1 MNTRK
6 LAAMLAAAGLVLT
19 AVTKALVATAVVV
32 TAAHAQSAPFPTKPI
47 RILIGSA
54 PGGGL
59 DQTVRVIA
67 DRFSAALG
75 QPIVIDN
82 RPGAA
87 GTVAAQIL
95 TRATPDGYTINL
107 GAIGNLAVNYSLYKD
122 IGYHPLKDLAPVTA
136 MVDAT
141 NIVVVHPSVPAKT
154 IKELLAL
161 AAKQP
166 GMTYGSSGAGN
177 AGHLA
182 GELFKRMAKVD
193 LTHVP
198 YKGGGPAMLDLV
210 GGRINMIFA
219 SPSSSIPHIKS
230 GRIRGLAVTT
240 RKRSVIVPDL
250 PTVAEAGIPGYEV
263 NNWYAM
269 VAPAK
274 TPKAVI
280 GRLNRELVNILNDAE
295 IKRRLLLHGVEASPS
310 TPEGLGKYMKSE
322 FEKWGKLIAEAGI
335 TAR

>member
-1 MNTRK
+1 MPMVC
-6 LAAMLAAAGLVLT
+6 LSAAVAAAGIAPT
-19 AVTKALVATAVVV
+19 AN
-32 TAAHAQSAPFPTKPI
+32 AQSAQFPTKPV

-59 DQTVRVIA
+59 DQTARVIS

-95 TRATPDGYTINL
+95 ARATPDGYTINL

-122 IGYHPLKDLAPVTA
+122 IGYHPLKDLAPVTL

-141 NIVVVHPSVPAKT
+141 NIVVVHPSVPANT

-182 GELFKRMAKVD
+182 GELFKRMAKVE

-219 SPSSSIPHIKS
+219 SPSSSIPHVKS

-280 GRLNRELVNILNDAE
+280 ARLNKELVRILNDAE
-295 IKRRLLLHGVEASPS
+295 VKRLLLLHGVEASPS
-310 TPEGLGKYMKSE
+310 TPEDLGKYMKAE
-322 FEKWGKLIAEAGI
+322 FEKWGRLIAEAGI
-335 TAR
+335 TVR

>member
-1 MNTRK
+1 M
-6 LAAMLAAAGLVLT
+6 
-19 AVTKALVATAVVV
+19 AVVSLFV
-32 TAAHAQSAPFPTKPI
+32 AAQGHAQTTAFPTKPI

-59 DQTVRVIA
+59 DQTARVIS
-67 DRFSAALG
+67 DRFAAALG

-87 GTVAAQIL
+87 GTVAAQTL
-95 TRATPDGYTINL
+95 ARATPDGYTLNL
-107 GAIGNLAVNYSLYKD
+107 GAIGNLAVNYSLYKN

-141 NIVVVHPSVPAKT
+141 NILVVHPSVAAKSV
-154 IKELLAL
+154 KELLAL
-161 AAKQP
+161 AIQKP

-182 GELFKRMAKVD
+182 GELFKRMAKVE

-198 YKGGGPAMLDLV
+198 YKGGGPAMLDLL

-219 SPSSSIPHIKS
+219 SPSSSIPHIKA
-230 GRIRGLAVTT
+230 GRIRALAVTT
-240 RKRSVIVPDL
+240 LKRSVIVPDL
-250 PTVAEAGIPGYEV
+250 PTVAESGLPGYEV

-274 TPKAVI
+274 TPRAVI
-280 GRLNRELVNILNDAE
+280 ARLNKELVQILNDGE
-295 IKRRLLLHGVEASPS
+295 VKRVLLLHGVEAAPS
-310 TPEGLGKYMKSE
+310 TPEHLGKYMKSE
-322 FEKWGKLIAEAGI
+322 FEKWGKLIADAGM

>member
-1 MNTRK
+1 MRTCKIR
-6 LAAMLAAAGLVLT
+6 LAPWFICCVFAAAG
-19 AVTKALVATAVVV
+19 
-32 TAAHAQSAPFPTKPI
+32 AAHAQPEPYPSRPI

-59 DQTVRVIA
+59 DMTARTIS
-67 DRFSAALG
+67 DRLSAALG

-87 GTVAAQIL
+87 GTLAGQIL
-95 TRATPDGYTINL
+95 AKAAPDGYTINL
-107 GAIGNLAVNYSLYKD
+107 GAIGNLAVNYSLYGN
-122 IGYHPLKDLAPVTA
+122 IGYHPLKDFAPITM

-141 NIVVVHPSVPAKT
+141 NIVVVHPGVAANT
-154 IKELLAL
+154 FQELLAMMGR
-161 AAKQP
+161 QP
-166 GMTYGSSGAGN
+166 GMTYGSSGSGN

-182 GELFKRMAKVD
+182 GELLSRMAKVE

-210 GGRINMIFA
+210 GGRIHMIFA
-219 SPSSSIPHIKS
+219 SPSSAVPQLKA

-240 RKRSVIVPDL
+240 RKRSVIVPEL
-250 PTVAEAGIPGYEV
+250 PTIAESGVPGYEV

-269 VAPAK
+269 AAPAK
-274 TPKAVI
+274 TPERVI
-280 GRLNRELVNILNDAE
+280 ARLNKELVAILNDPE
-295 IKRRLLLHGVEASPS
+295 IRQTLLKQGVEASPS
-310 TPEGLGKYMKSE
+310 TPAELGAYMKSE

-335 TAR
+335 KAR

>member
-1 MNTRK
+1 MKTRYIG
-6 LAAMLAAAGLVLT
+6 AAWLPLAGLLM
-19 AVTKALVATAVVV
+19 VVSSV
-32 TAAHAQSAPFPTKPI
+32 YAQSGDFPSRPI

-59 DQTVRVIA
+59 DQTARVIS

-75 QPIVIDN
+75 QPVVIDN

-87 GTVAAQIL
+87 GTLAAQIL
-95 TRATPDGYTINL
+95 KNATPDGYTLNL
-107 GAIGNLAVNYSLYKD
+107 GAIGNLAVNYSLYKN
-122 IGYHPLKDLAPVTA
+122 IGYHPLKDLAPVTH
-136 MVDAT
+136 MVDAA
-141 NIVVVHPSVPAKT
+141 NLVVVHPTVKATS
-154 IKELLAL
+154 IKELIAL

-182 GELFKRMAKVD
+182 GELFKRMAKVE

-219 SPSSSIPHIKS
+219 SPSSSIPHVKS

-240 RKRSVIVPDL
+240 LKRSSIIPDL
-250 PTVAEAGIPGYEV
+250 PTVAESGIPGYEV

-280 GRLNRELVNILNDAE
+280 ARLNRELVTILNDPE
-295 IKRRLLLHGVEASPS
+295 IKRRLVAHGVEAAPS
-310 TPEGLGKYMKSE
+310 TPEALGKYMKSE

-335 TAR
+335 TAK

>member
-1 MNTRK
+1 MK
-6 LAAMLAAAGLVLT
+6 LRHVVAASIVSVSLSAGSHV
-19 AVTKALVATAVVV
+19 
-32 TAAHAQSAPFPTKPI
+32 HAQPGAFPTKPI

-59 DQTVRVIA
+59 DQTARVIS
-67 DRFSAALG
+67 DRLSAALG

-87 GTVAAQIL
+87 GTLAAQIL
-95 TRATPDGYTINL
+95 KDATPDGYTLNL
-107 GAIGNLAVNYSLYKD
+107 GAIGNLAVNYSLYKN
-122 IGYHPLKDLAPVTA
+122 IGYHPLKDLAPVTS
-136 MVDAT
+136 MVDAA
-141 NIVVVHPSVPAKT
+141 NVVVVHPSVQATT
-154 IKELLAL
+154 IKELVAL
-161 AAKQP
+161 AARQP

-182 GELFKRMAKVD
+182 GELFKRMAKVE

-240 RKRSVIVPDL
+240 RKRSVIIPEL
-250 PTVAEAGIPGYEV
+250 PTVAESGIAGYEV

-274 TPKAVI
+274 TPKAVVA
-280 GRLNRELVNILNDAE
+280 RLNRELVTILNDAE
-295 IKRRLLLHGVEASPS
+295 IKRRLLAHGVEAAPS
-310 TPEGLGKYMKSE
+310 TPEELGKYMKSE

-335 TAR
+335 TAK

>member
-1 MNTRK
+1 MKIRYAG
-6 LAAMLAAAGLVLT
+6 AALMPTLWLIMT
-19 AVTKALVATAVVV
+19 AVSC
-32 TAAHAQSAPFPTKPI
+32 AHAQSGDFPSRPI

-59 DQTVRVIA
+59 DQTARVIS
-67 DRFSAALG
+67 DRFSSALG

-87 GTVAAQIL
+87 GTLAAQML
-95 TRATPDGYTINL
+95 KNSTPDGYTLNL
-107 GAIGNLAVNYSLYKD
+107 GAIGNLAVNYSLYQN

-136 MVDAT
+136 MVDAA
-141 NIVVVHPSVPAKT
+141 NVVVVHPSVTAAS
-154 IKELLAL
+154 IKDLIAL
-161 AAKQP
+161 AKKQP

-193 LTHVP
+193 LTHVA
-198 YKGGGPAMLDLV
+198 YKGGGPAMIDLV

-240 RKRSVIVPDL
+240 LKRSSILPEL
-250 PTVAEAGIPGYEV
+250 PTVAESGIPGYEV

-280 GRLNRELVNILNDAE
+280 ARLNRELVSILNDAE
-295 IKRRLLLHGVEASPS
+295 IKRRLVAHGVEAAPS
-310 TPEGLGKYMKSE
+310 TPEALGKYMKSE

-335 TAR
+335 TAK

>member
-1 MNTRK
+1 MKSRDAVV
-6 LAAMLAAAGLVLT
+6 LAAIAVLLLVGPMPL
-19 AVTKALVATAVVV
+19 
-32 TAAHAQSAPFPTKPI
+32 HAQSAAYPTKPI

-59 DQTVRVIA
+59 DQTARVIS
-67 DRFSAALG
+67 DRLSAALG

-87 GTVAAQIL
+87 GTLAAPML
-95 TRATPDGYTINL
+95 KDATPDGYTINL
-107 GAIGNLAVNYSLYKD
+107 GAIGNLAVNYSLYRNV
-122 IGYHPLKDLAPVTA
+122 GYHPLKDLAPITH
-136 MVDAT
+136 MVDAA
-141 NIVVVHPSVPAKT
+141 NVVVVHPTVAAQT
-154 IKELLAL
+154 VQELVAL
-161 AAKQP
+161 AKKQP

-182 GELFKRMAKVD
+182 GELFKRMAAVE

-219 SPSSSIPHIKS
+219 SPSSAIPHIKS

-240 RKRSVIVPDL
+240 LKRSAIIPDL
-250 PTVAEAGIPGYEV
+250 PTVAEAGLPGYEV

-269 VAPAK
+269 VAPAR

-280 GRLNRELVNILNDAE
+280 ARLNRELVAILNDGE
-295 IKRRLLLHGVEASPS
+295 IRRRLIAHGVEAAPS
-310 TPEGLGKYMKSE
+310 TPEQLGKYMKSE
-322 FEKWGKLIAEAGI
+322 FDKWAKLIAEAGI
-335 TAR
+335 TAK

>member
-1 MNTRK
+1 MKRRY
-6 LAAMLAAAGLVLT
+6 AVAMWVMLVAAAAPVS
-19 AVTKALVATAVVV
+19 
-32 TAAHAQSAPFPTKPI
+32 HAQTSSYPTKPI

-59 DQTVRVIA
+59 DQTARVIS
-67 DRFSAALG
+67 DRLSAALG

-87 GTVAAQIL
+87 GTLAAQML
-95 TRATPDGYTINL
+95 RNSTPDGYTLNL

-122 IGYHPLKDLAPVTA
+122 VGYHPLKDLAPITH
-136 MVDAT
+136 MVDAA
-141 NIVVVHPSVPAKT
+141 NVVVVHPGVPAQS
-154 IKELLAL
+154 IQDLVAL
-161 AAKQP
+161 AKKQP

-182 GELFKRMAKVD
+182 GELFKRMAGVD

-210 GGRINMIFA
+210 GGRIHMIFA
-219 SPSSSIPHIKS
+219 SPSSAIPHIKS

-240 RKRSVIVPDL
+240 LKRSAIVPEL
-250 PTVAEAGIPGYEV
+250 PTVAESGIAGYEV

-274 TPKAVI
+274 TPKVVI
-280 GRLNRELVNILNDAE
+280 ARLNRELVAILNDAE
-295 IKRRLLLHGVEASPS
+295 IRRRLIAHGVEAAPS
-310 TPEGLGKYMKSE
+310 TPEELGKYMKSE
-322 FEKWGKLIAEAGI
+322 FEKWAKLIAEAGI
-335 TAR
+335 SAK

>member
-1 MNTRK
+1 MKSTH
-6 LAAMLAAAGLVLT
+6 AAA
-19 AVTKALVATAVVV
+19 AWIPALCLSALSVGSLAPCAL
-32 TAAHAQSAPFPTKPI
+32 AQSIQFPTKPI

-59 DQTVRVIA
+59 DVTARVIS
-67 DRFSAALG
+67 DRFAAALG
-75 QPIVIDN
+75 QPIIIDN

-87 GTVAAQIL
+87 GTLAAQIL
-95 TRATPDGYTINL
+95 AKAQPDGYTINL
-107 GAIGNLAVNYSLYKD
+107 GAIGNLAVNYSLYRN
-122 IGYHPLKDLAPVTA
+122 IGYHPLEDLAPVTM
-136 MVDAT
+136 MVDAA
-141 NIVVVHPSVPAKT
+141 NVVVVHPSIPANS
-154 IKELLAL
+154 IKELIAL
-161 AAKQP
+161 AARQP

-219 SPSSSIPHIKS
+219 SPSSAIPQMKA
-230 GRIRGLAVTT
+230 GKIRGLAVTT
-240 RKRSVIVPDL
+240 RKRSQIVPEL

-269 VAPAK
+269 AAPAK

-280 GRLNRELVNILNDAE
+280 ARLNQELVAILNDAE
-295 IKRRLLLHGVEASPS
+295 VKRLLLQQGVEAAPS
-310 TPEGLGKYMKSE
+310 TPEELGAYMKSE
-322 FEKWGKLIAEAGI
+322 FHKWAKLIADAKI
-335 TAR
+335 SAQ

>member
-1 MNTRK
+1 MRLQ
-6 LAAMLAAAGLVLT
+6 LAVATWMAFVGLV
-19 AVTKALVATAVVV
+19 VAGY
-32 TAAHAQSAPFPTKPI
+32 AHGQGAFPNKPI

-59 DQTVRVIA
+59 DQTARVIS

-87 GTVAAQIL
+87 GTLAAQML
-95 TRATPDGYTINL
+95 KTATPDGYTINL
-107 GAIGNLAVNYSLYKD
+107 GAIGNLAVNYSLYKN
-122 IGYHPLKDLAPVTA
+122 IGYHPLKDLAPVTH
-136 MVDAT
+136 MVDAA
-141 NIVVVHPSVPAKT
+141 NVVVVHPTVPATT
-154 IKELLAL
+154 IKELIAL
-161 AAKQP
+161 AKKQR

-182 GELFKRMAKVD
+182 GELFNRMAGVE

-240 RKRSVIVPDL
+240 RKRSVILPEV

-280 GRLNRELVNILNDAE
+280 ARLNRELVTILNDAE
-295 IKRRLLLHGVEASPS
+295 IKRRLLAHGVEAAPS
-310 TPEGLGKYMKSE
+310 TPEALGKYMKSE
-322 FEKWGKLIAEAGI
+322 FEKWGNLIAEAGI
-335 TAR
+335 TVR

>member
-1 MNTRK
+1 MKIRYAG
-6 LAAMLAAAGLVLT
+6 AALMPTLWLIMT
-19 AVTKALVATAVVV
+19 AVSY
-32 TAAHAQSAPFPTKPI
+32 AHAQSGDFPSRPI

-59 DQTVRVIA
+59 DQTARVIS
-67 DRFSAALG
+67 DRFSSALG

-87 GTVAAQIL
+87 GTLAAQML
-95 TRATPDGYTINL
+95 KNSTPDGYTLNL
-107 GAIGNLAVNYSLYKD
+107 GAIGNLAVNYSLYQN

-136 MVDAT
+136 MVDAA
-141 NIVVVHPSVPAKT
+141 NVVVVHPSVTAAS
-154 IKELLAL
+154 IKDLIAL
-161 AAKQP
+161 AKKQP

-193 LTHVP
+193 LTHVA
-198 YKGGGPAMLDLV
+198 YKGGGPAMIDLV

-240 RKRSVIVPDL
+240 LKRSSIL
-250 PTVAEAGIPGYEV
+250 PELPPVAESGIPGYEV

-280 GRLNRELVNILNDAE
+280 ARLNRELVSILNDAE
-295 IKRRLLLHGVEASPS
+295 IKRRLVAHGVEAAPS
-310 TPEGLGKYMKSE
+310 TPEALGKYMKSE

-335 TAR
+335 TAK

>member
-1 MNTRK
+1 MK
-6 LAAMLAAAGLVLT
+6 LRYSGAAYLPLAGLLM
-19 AVTKALVATAVVV
+19 AGSY
-32 TAAHAQSAPFPTKPI
+32 AHAQSDFPNRPI

-59 DQTVRVIA
+59 DQTARVISE
-67 DRFSAALG
+67 RFSAALG
-75 QPIVIDN
+75 QSIVIDN

-87 GTVAAQIL
+87 GTLAAQIL
-95 TRATPDGYTINL
+95 RNSTPDGYTLNL
-107 GAIGNLAVNYSLYKD
+107 GAIGNLAVNYSLYRN
-122 IGYHPLKDLAPVTA
+122 IGYHPLQDLAPVTH
-136 MVDAT
+136 MVDAA
-141 NIVVVHPSVPAKT
+141 NVVVVHPTVAAKS
-154 IKELLAL
+154 IKELIAL
-161 AAKQP
+161 ATKQP

-182 GELFKRMAKVD
+182 GELFNRMAKVE

-198 YKGGGPAMLDLV
+198 YKGGGPAMVDLV

-219 SPSSSIPHIKS
+219 SPSSSIPHVKS

-240 RKRSVIVPDL
+240 LKRSSIIPDL
-250 PTVAEAGIPGYEV
+250 PTVAESGIPGYEV

-280 GRLNRELVNILNDAE
+280 ARLNRELVTILNDPE
-295 IKRRLLLHGVEASPS
+295 IKRRLVAHGVEAAPS
-310 TPEGLGKYMKSE
+310 TPEALGRYMKSE

-335 TAR
+335 TAK

>member
-1 MNTRK
+1 VKFRLASTLQAAVRLLFMTAVA
-6 LAAMLAAAGLVLT
+6 LAAMTAPAA
-19 AVTKALVATAVVV
+19 
-32 TAAHAQSAPFPTKPI
+32 QPESFPTKPI

-59 DQTVRVIA
+59 DQTARVIS

-87 GTVAAQIL
+87 GTLAAQML
-95 TRATPDGYTINL
+95 SRATPDGYTLNL

-141 NIVVVHPSVPAKT
+141 NIVVVHPSVPAT
-154 IKELLAL
+154 NIKELLAL

-182 GELFKRMAKVD
+182 GELFKRMANVD

-198 YKGGGPAMLDLV
+198 YKGGGPAMLDLL

-219 SPSSSIPHIKS
+219 SPSSAIPHLKS
-230 GRIRGLAVTT
+230 GKIRALAVTT
-240 RKRSVIVPDL
+240 LKRSVIVPDL
-250 PTVAEAGIPGYEV
+250 PTVAESGIPGYEV

-280 GRLNRELVNILNDAE
+280 ARLNKELVKILNDGE
-295 IKRRLLLHGVEASPS
+295 IKRLLLLHGVEAAPS
-310 TPEGLGKYMKSE
+310 TPEHLGKYMKSE
-322 FEKWGKLIAEAGI
+322 FEKWGKLIADAKI

>member
-1 MNTRK
+1 MISRWI
-6 LAAMLAAAGLVLT
+6 LLT
-19 AVTKALVATAVVV
+19 SMAVVSLFV
-32 TAAHAQSAPFPTKPI
+32 AAQGHAQTTAFPTKPI

-59 DQTVRVIA
+59 DQTARVIS
-67 DRFSAALG
+67 DRFAAALG

-87 GTVAAQIL
+87 GTVAAQTL
-95 TRATPDGYTINL
+95 ARATPDGYTLNL
-107 GAIGNLAVNYSLYKD
+107 GAIGNLAVNYSLYKN

-141 NIVVVHPSVPAKT
+141 NILVVHPSVAAKSV
-154 IKELLAL
+154 KELLAL
-161 AAKQP
+161 AIQKP

-182 GELFKRMAKVD
+182 GELFKRMAKVE

-198 YKGGGPAMLDLV
+198 YKGGGPAMLDLL

-219 SPSSSIPHIKS
+219 SPSSSIPHIKA
-230 GRIRGLAVTT
+230 GRIRALAVTT
-240 RKRSVIVPDL
+240 LKRSVIVPDL
-250 PTVAEAGIPGYEV
+250 PTVAESGLPGYEV

-280 GRLNRELVNILNDAE
+280 GRLNRELVKILNDVE
-295 IKRRLLLHGVEASPS
+295 VKRVLLLHGVEAAPS
-310 TPEGLGKYMKSE
+310 TPEHLGKYMKSE

>member
-1 MNTRK
+1 M
-6 LAAMLAAAGLVLT
+6 AFVGLV
-19 AVTKALVATAVVV
+19 VAGH
-32 TAAHAQSAPFPTKPI
+32 AHGQGAFPNKPI

-59 DQTVRVIA
+59 DQTARVIS

-87 GTVAAQIL
+87 GTLAAQML
-95 TRATPDGYTINL
+95 KTATPDGYTINL
-107 GAIGNLAVNYSLYKD
+107 GAIGNLAVNYSLYKN
-122 IGYHPLKDLAPVTA
+122 IGYHPLKDLAPVTH
-136 MVDAT
+136 MVDAA
-141 NIVVVHPSVPAKT
+141 NVVVVHPAVPATT
-154 IKELLAL
+154 IKELIAL
-161 AAKQP
+161 AKKQR

-182 GELFKRMAKVD
+182 GELFNRMAGVE

-240 RKRSVIVPDL
+240 RKRSVILPEL

-280 GRLNRELVNILNDAE
+280 ARLNRELVTILNDAE
-295 IKRRLLLHGVEASPS
+295 IKRRLLAHGVEAAPS
-310 TPEGLGKYMKSE
+310 TPEALGKYMKSE
-322 FEKWGKLIAEAGI
+322 FDKWGNLIAEAGI
-335 TAR
+335 TVR

>member
-1 MNTRK
+1 MGIRY
-6 LAAMLAAAGLVLT
+6 AGTAFVSLVGL
-19 AVTKALVATAVVV
+19 LVGITC
-32 TAAHAQSAPFPTKPI
+32 AHAQSDFRSRPI

-59 DQTVRVIA
+59 DQTARVIS

-87 GTVAAQIL
+87 GTLAAQMIKD
-95 TRATPDGYTINL
+95 ATPDGYTINL
-107 GAIGNLAVNYSLYKD
+107 GAIGNLAVNYSLYKN
-122 IGYHPLKDLAPVTA
+122 IGYHPLKDLAPVTH
-136 MVDAT
+136 MVDAA
-141 NIVVVHPSVPAKT
+141 NVVVVHPSIAAAS
-154 IKELLAL
+154 IKELIAL
-161 AAKQP
+161 ATKQP

-182 GELFKRMAKVD
+182 GELFKRMARVE

-219 SPSSSIPHIKS
+219 SLSSSIPHVKS
-230 GRIRGLAVTT
+230 GRIRALAVTT
-240 RKRSVIVPDL
+240 LKRSAIVPDL
-250 PTVAEAGIPGYEV
+250 PTVAESGIPGYEV

-280 GRLNRELVNILNDAE
+280 ARLNRELVTILNDPE
-295 IKRRLLLHGVEASPS
+295 IKRRLVAHGVEAAPS
-310 TPEGLGKYMKSE
+310 TPEALGKYMKSE

-335 TAR
+335 TAK

>member
-1 MNTRK
+1 MRK
-6 LAAMLAAAGLVLT
+6 KYEALT
-19 AVTKALVATAVVV
+19 FVLVAVFAAVP
-32 TAAHAQSAPFPTKPI
+32 ANAQSGAFPAKPI

-59 DQTVRVIA
+59 DQTARVIS

-87 GTVAAQIL
+87 GTLAAQMIKS
-95 TRATPDGYTINL
+95 ATPDGYTINL
-107 GAIGNLAVNYSLYKD
+107 GAIGNLAVNYSLYKN
-122 IGYHPLKDLAPVTA
+122 IGYHPLKDLAPITS
-136 MVDAT
+136 MVDAA
-141 NIVVVHPSVPAKT
+141 NVVVVHPGVAAKT
-154 IKELLAL
+154 IQELIAL
-161 AAKQP
+161 AANQS

-182 GELFKRMAKVD
+182 GELFKRMAKVE

-210 GGRINMIFA
+210 GGRIHMIFA
-219 SPSSSIPHIKS
+219 SPSSSIPHIKA

-240 RKRSVIVPDL
+240 RKRSTIVPEL
-250 PTVAEAGIPGYEV
+250 PTVAESDLPGYEV

-269 VAPAK
+269 VAPAR
-274 TPKAVI
+274 TPKPVI
-280 GRLNRELVNILNDAE
+280 ARLNRELVAILNDPE
-295 IKRRLLLHGVEASPS
+295 IKRRLVLHGVEAAPS
-310 TPEGLGKYMKSE
+310 TPEALGQYMKSE
-322 FEKWGKLIAEAGI
+322 FDKWGKLIAEAGI
-335 TAR
+335 SAR

>member
-1 MNTRK
+1 M
-6 LAAMLAAAGLVLT
+6 
-19 AVTKALVATAVVV
+19 AVVSLFV
-32 TAAHAQSAPFPTKPI
+32 AAQGHAQTTAFPTKPI

-59 DQTVRVIA
+59 DQTARVIS
-67 DRFSAALG
+67 DRFAAALG

-87 GTVAAQIL
+87 GTVAAQTL
-95 TRATPDGYTINL
+95 ARATPDGYTLNL
-107 GAIGNLAVNYSLYKD
+107 GAIGNLAVNYSLYKN

-141 NIVVVHPSVPAKT
+141 NILVVHPSVAAKSV
-154 IKELLAL
+154 KELLAL
-161 AAKQP
+161 AIQKP

-182 GELFKRMAKVD
+182 GELFKRMAKVE

-198 YKGGGPAMLDLV
+198 YKGGGPAMLDLL

-219 SPSSSIPHIKS
+219 SPSSSIPHIKA
-230 GRIRGLAVTT
+230 GRIRALAVTT
-240 RKRSVIVPDL
+240 LKRSVIVPDL
-250 PTVAEAGIPGYEV
+250 PTVAESGLPGYEV

-280 GRLNRELVNILNDAE
+280 GRLNRELVKILNDAE
-295 IKRRLLLHGVEASPS
+295 IKRVLLLHGVEAAPS
-310 TPEGLGKYMKSE
+310 TPEHLGKYMKSE